1 MNTSNIGGAGPDD
14 GELYEPHDV
23 NTGGKEPRLLTS
35 KEKIQELTQLLEQRN
50 LEQVE
55 MQIKLQEFE
64 PTQQHL
70 I

>member
-1 MNTSNIGGAGPDD
+1 MNTSNLGATGNDD

-35 KEKIQELTQLLEQRN
+35 KEKIQELTQMLEQQN

-55 MQIKLQEFE
+55 MQIKL
-64 PTQQHL
+64 
-70 I
+70 